1 MYQAWFNRTDSASP
15 QGLAVVMNFYNW
27 LYLSKVVKVPS
38 YPLSFYYQVI
48 GTLGA
53 SRSEILFNS

>member
-15 QGLAVVMNFYNW
+15 QGLAVVINIYNW
-27 LYLSKVVKVPS
+27 LYLSKVVS